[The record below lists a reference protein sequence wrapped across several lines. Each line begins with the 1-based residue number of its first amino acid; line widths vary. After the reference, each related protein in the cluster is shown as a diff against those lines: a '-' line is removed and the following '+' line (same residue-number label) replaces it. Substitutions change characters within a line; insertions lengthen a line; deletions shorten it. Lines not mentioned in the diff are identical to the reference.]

1 MNTSA
6 GTRPREAMVSAYERL
21 RGGCLEARPRLGGE
35 LGLSV
40 LLRHGMLAWTRAWAP
55 PLETQ
60 PPAAVRLD
68 TARLPCALHED
79 IIAVMVAM
87 ATSRARLR
95 PIGALPA

>member
-6 GTRPREAMVSAYERL
+6 GTRPREAVVSAYERL
-21 RGGCLEARPRLGGE
+21 RGGCLEASPRLGGE

-55 PLETQ
+55 PRATQ

-68 TARLPCALHED
+68 AARLPCAHED

-87 ATSRARLR
+87 AIARARSR

>member
-21 RGGCLEARPRLGGE
+21 RGGCLEAPPRLGGE

-55 PLETQ
+55 PLETKS
-60 PPAAVRLD
+60 PAAVRLD
-68 TARLPCALHED
+68 TARVPSSR
-79 IIAVMVAM
+79 
-87 ATSRARLR
+87 TSLT
-95 PIGALPA
+95 